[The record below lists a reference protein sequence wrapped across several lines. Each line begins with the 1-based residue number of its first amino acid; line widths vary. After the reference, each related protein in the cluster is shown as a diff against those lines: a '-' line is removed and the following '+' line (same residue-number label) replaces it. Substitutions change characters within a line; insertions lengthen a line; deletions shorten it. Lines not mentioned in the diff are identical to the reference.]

1 MTKRSWLP
9 LVLLAALLLT
19 IAACSSSDDDD
30 DNDAADDDAAD
41 DDDVADD
48 DTGDD
53 DDDDDDDD
61 LSDDDDDDDSAP
73 HPYTPCCDVAAEA
86 LNLTDA
92 GLPADG
98 DGQYQYVQQART
110 FIDAEREREIDAD
123 VFLPSLEGQTPTDQ
137 GRPFA
142 VVLVVHGFSG
152 TKSMVREYAQ
162 RLATWGYIAIAPQL
176 PFTNPVALL
185 KISHT
190 ESTKDLLFILN
201 TICCEHEQSDS
212 VFYGRVDRARLGAVG
227 HSMGGKLSINASLLD
242 GALGAVAGL
251 DPVDGAG
258 PIPIGPDDPDFPDL
272 TPDRVGALTIP
283 TLYLGGEVSGT
294 PVLGQACAPTEE
306 NYHEFFTYSPSPAV
320 EVKFLGADHTDFVAQ
335 FPLDPCNIGTAD
347 HQRVKRLAK
356 KYTVSFLNYYLRGW
370 SRFAGEFAGSG
381 IDADQ
386 TAGDVTW
393 QQK

>member
-1 MTKRSWLP
+1 MKKRFRLSL
-9 LVLLAALLLT
+9 ALLMTLLVT
-19 IAACSSSDDDD
+19 ITACSSSDDDD
-30 DNDAADDDAAD
+30 DNDQADDDQAD
-41 DDDVADD
+41 DDDSTDD
-48 DTGDD
+48 DIG
-53 DDDDDDDD
+53 DDDDDDD
-61 LSDDDDDDDSAP
+61 LSDDDDTAP

-86 LNLTDA
+86 LNLSDA
-92 GLPADG
+92 GLSADG
-98 DGQYQYVQQART
+98 DGQYLYVQQTRT
-110 FIDAEREREIDAD
+110 FVDAEREREIDAD
-123 VFLPSLEGQTPTDQ
+123 VFLPSSDGLTPTDN
-137 GRPFA
+137 GGPFG

-152 TKSMVREYAQ
+152 TRAMVREYAR

-176 PFTNPVALL
+176 PYTSPVALL

-201 TICCEHEQSDS
+201 TVCCEHEQSDS
-212 VFYGRVDRARLGAVG
+212 VFFGRVDRARLGAVG
-227 HSMGGKLSINASLLD
+227 HSMGGKLSVNAALLD

-258 PIPIGPDDPDFPDL
+258 PIPVGPDDPDFPDL

-306 NYHEFFTYSPSPAV
+306 NYHEFFTYSPSPSV
-320 EVKFLGADHTDFVAQ
+320 EVKFIGADHTDFVAQ

-347 HQRVKRLAK
+347 HARVKRLAK
-356 KYTVSFLNYYLRGW
+356 KYAVSFLNYHLRGW
-370 SRFAGEFAGSG
+370 SRFADEFAGSG

-393 QQK
+393 QRK